1 MNWKISIYHF
11 IKDVMLYISAF
22 VPMYFLIL
30 IKLFIELSSNNL
42 KFNALFIIYLA
53 SLLLFIVLGILGLII
68 NTIFSNDITKQIL
81 ILNKKNITDKHF
93 LGYFSLFVLFAL
105 QLNLS
110 LVSSYILFLF
120 ILFFIGIV
128 YLNNSLFYIN
138 PLLNILGYNFYD
150 IIYCEENNDKKIEAK
165 FFYKGEL
172 KENCYYQVIFKNQHF
187 SFIKK
192 NN

>member
-81 ILNKKNITDKHF
+81 NVDGL
-93 LGYFSLFVLFAL
+93 
-105 QLNLS
+105 
-110 LVSSYILFLF
+110 
-120 ILFFIGIV
+120 
-128 YLNNSLFYIN
+128 
-138 PLLNILGYNFYD
+138 
-150 IIYCEENNDKKIEAK
+150 
-165 FFYKGEL
+165 
-172 KENCYYQVIFKNQHF
+172 
-187 SFIKK
+187 
-192 NN
+192 

>member
-22 VPMYFLIL
+22 VSMYFLIL

-192 NN
+192 K

>member
-192 NN
+192 K